1 MLNRHQSRL
10 KLIFALYK
18 SLLLNKNIKQVFIT
32 EYEEEPE
39 LLTDEYINTIL
50 EDINNNLD
58 TYIIEIEPK
67 LVKWSFDR
75 LDFLDQAI
83 LIASTSEIK
92 TGINKK
98 SVVIDEAVII
108 AKEYLDENKYKYING
123 VLDKL

>member
-18 SLLLNKNIKQVFIT
+18 SLLLNKNFKQVFVT
-32 EYEEEPE
+32 EYEED
-39 LLTDEYINTIL
+39 DEILNDQYLNTL
-50 EDINNNLD
+50 VEDININID
-58 TYIIEIEPK
+58 KYIEEIKPN

-83 LIASTSEIK
+83 LIASCSEIK

-108 AKEYLDENKYKYING
+108 AKDYLDENKYKYING

>member
-39 LLTDEYINTIL
+39 LLNDEYINTIID
-50 EDINNNLD
+50 DINTNLD
-58 TYIIEIEPK
+58 NYIKEIEPK

-83 LIASTSEIK
+83 LITSASEIK

-108 AKEYLDENKYKYING
+108 SKEYLDENKYKYING

>member
-32 EYEEEPE
+32 EYEEDPE
-39 LLTDEYINTIL
+39 VLNDEYINTIL
-50 EDINNNLD
+50 EDLNNNLD
-58 TYIIEIEPK
+58 TYIKEIEPK

-123 VLDKL
+123 VLDKV

>member
-1 MLNRHQSRL
+1 MLNRHQCRL

-18 SLLLNKNIKQVFIT
+18 SLLLNKNFKQVFVT
-32 EYEEEPE
+32 EYEED
-39 LLTDEYINTIL
+39 DEILNDQYLNTL
-50 EDINNNLD
+50 VEDININID
-58 TYIIEIEPK
+58 KYIEDIKPN

-83 LIASTSEIK
+83 LIASCSEIK

-108 AKEYLDENKYKYING
+108 AKDYLDENKYKYING

>member
-39 LLTDEYINTIL
+39 LLNDEYINTIL

-92 TGINKK
+92 TNR
-98 SVVIDEAVII
+98 
-108 AKEYLDENKYKYING
+108 NRT
-123 VLDKL
+123 

>member
-1 MLNRHQSRL
+1 MLNRHQCRL

-18 SLLLNKNIKQVFIT
+18 SLLLNKNFKQVFVT
-32 EYEEEPE
+32 EYEED
-39 LLTDEYINTIL
+39 DEILNDQYLNTL
-50 EDINNNLD
+50 VEDININID
-58 TYIIEIEPK
+58 KYIEEIKPL

-83 LIASTSEIK
+83 LIASCSEIK

-108 AKEYLDENKYKYING
+108 AKDYLDENKYKYING